1 MEFYERL
8 KDMKSFLKETDKRI
22 FEIMKNS
29 ESTAYENIEKD
40 LRVASRQLR
49 SLIRSNHPNNTANEI
64 SNQLRL
70 KRANES
76 LEHCINLITTSEKLF
91 QDLGTT
97 YIADSK
103 LVEELYIEQ
112 KKLEEISSSNI
123 DETCLYL
130 SDRLNEFA
138 NYVLKKNNINF
149 FD

>member
-1 MEFYERL
+1 
-8 KDMKSFLKETDKRI
+8 MKSFLKETDKRI

-49 SLIRSNHPNNTANEI
+49 SLIRSNNPNNTANEM
-64 SNQLRL
+64 SNQLSF

-103 LVEELYIEQ
+103 LVEELYLEQ

-130 SDRLNEFA
+130 SDRLYEFA
-138 NYVLKKNNINF
+138 NYVLEKNNINF
-149 FD
+149 LD